1 MLSLTELA
9 FLALLLPAGA
19 ALAGGVMGRPGPTSA
34 GVWARWVVRAG
45 LLLALAD
52 VAALLDVIQPSGSA
66 QVTLWHLETR
76 LPVTLQVDVSGAVIA
91 IAVLG
96 AALVVSFAAS
106 DRRPLA
112 SSALA
117 LAALGGVMVALS
129 GGLFSL
135 FVGLELSA
143 VGGIGLSYAR
153 YPRAASTR
161 IVWAAAADQAVALV
175 WLGVMVVI
183 YHQVGTLQFA
193 YIPTSAVSFWLA
205 AILLVPAG
213 VRLAGAALVG
223 ADGSDAHES
232 EATRALDVADWMAV
246 VAVPTALVLILRVRQ
261 LAGGAWPGPAFGT
274 MLDLVGL
281 GFAGA
286 ALGSLLLSPRGPSE
300 VRTLLLGAGG
310 LILLGFGSN
319 SAVGTELAV
328 GAGIFMELAVAFL
341 PRSLLGAPAQS
352 PFAGGRTWIWFQT
365 SLGVAA
371 TMLPISLG
379 VTVAM
384 VGLSAEIQGGM
395 PGGIVPALGYVSVLA
410 CLGLLVPRASGH
422 PRAHGPWN
430 WVLALP
436 AAGLLGAALLP
447 GWVLTSI
454 AAPVA
459 FAGAGGASPLVA
471 PDPFV
476 VQFASLVWPVGYV
489 TILMA
494 LAGVAYGALRYA
506 TGIPVWPNSRPRP
519 ASPAPL
525 APARVAAAR
534 ALVAGRSRRVR
545 HICKRLLGAGAL
557 VVELCERELAERP
570 IWLWL
575 STTAIIGWLMSQR

>member
-19 ALAGGVMGRPGPTSA
+19 ALVGGVMGRPWPASA

-52 VAALLDVIQPSGSA
+52 VAALLNVIQPSGSA

-76 LPVTLQVDVSGAVIA
+76 LPVTLQLDVSGVAIA

-112 SSALA
+112 SAALG

-153 YPRAASTR
+153 YPRLASTR

-175 WLGVMVVI
+175 WLGVMVII

-193 YIPTSAVSFWLA
+193 DIPTSAFSFWPA

-213 VRLAGAALVG
+213 VRLAGAVLVG
-223 ADGSDAHES
+223 AGGSDSPES
-232 EATRALDVADWMAV
+232 EVTRALDVADWMAV
-246 VAVPTALVLILRVRQ
+246 VAVPTALVLILRVHQ
-261 LAGGAWPGPAFGT
+261 LAGGAWPGLAFGT
-274 MLDLVGL
+274 VLDLVGL
-281 GFAGA
+281 AFAA
-286 ALGSLLLSPRGPSE
+286 AGLGSWLLSPRGKSE
-300 VRTLLLGAGG
+300 VRTLLLGAGA
-310 LILLGFGSN
+310 LIWLGFGAN
-319 SAVGTELAV
+319 SAVGAELAI

-341 PRSLLGAPAQS
+341 PRSLLGAHAPS
-352 PFAGGRTWIWFQT
+352 PSSGGRVWVWVQT
-365 SLGVAA
+365 SGGVAA

-395 PGGIVPALGYVSVLA
+395 PGGIVPALGYVSALA
-410 CLGLLVPRASGH
+410 CLGLLVPRASGYL
-422 PRAHGPWN
+422 RAVETWN

-436 AAGLLGAALLP
+436 SAGLLCAALMP
-447 GWVLTSI
+447 GWVLNSI

-459 FAGAGGASPLVA
+459 FAGAGGVSPLVA
-471 PDPFV
+471 LDPFV
-476 VQFASLVWPVGYV
+476 VQLASLVWPVGYV

-494 LAGVAYGALRYA
+494 LAGVSYSALRYA
-506 TGIPVWPNSRPRP
+506 TGIPVWPNGHPG
-519 ASPAPL
+519 PAPEPQPG
-525 APARVAAAR
+525 PARLAAAR
-534 ALVAGRSRRVR
+534 AFVAGRSRPAR
-545 HICKRLLGAGAL
+545 HVFNRLLRAGAL
-557 VVELCERELAERP
+557 AVELSERELAERP
-570 IWLWL
+570 VWLWL
-575 STTAIIGWLMSQR
+575 STTAVIGWLMSQR